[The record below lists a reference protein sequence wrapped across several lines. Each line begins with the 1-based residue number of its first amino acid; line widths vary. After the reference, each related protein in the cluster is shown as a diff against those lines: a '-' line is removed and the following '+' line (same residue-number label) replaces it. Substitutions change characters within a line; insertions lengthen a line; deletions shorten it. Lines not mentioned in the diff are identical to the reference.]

1 MSFVPRIFIASDDI
15 SGDTAVVRGSDFN
28 HIVKVLRKT
37 VGDTVT
43 VCDMHSNV
51 YEAAITFIGQ
61 ESLSLALGEKRH
73 NDNELPFKVT
83 VYQCLP
89 KGEKADTVVQK
100 AVELGA
106 SEVVFVLS
114 ERCVARPDEKTFA
127 RRLERLS
134 RISESAAAQCGRSYV
149 PAVKGLVGFDSAVV
163 SLKQVGNPFLCYE
176 GGNTVP
182 LRRVLEPNRGDIAFM
197 IGPEGGFS
205 AREAD
210 LAAGSGIP
218 LVNLGKRILR
228 TETAALYVLSAISV
242 LLE

>member
-1 MSFVPRIFIASDDI
+1 M
-15 SGDTAVVRGSDFN
+15 
-28 HIVKVLRKT
+28 
-37 VGDTVT
+37 
-43 VCDMHSNV
+43 
-51 YEAAITFIGQ
+51 
-61 ESLSLALGEKRH
+61 
-73 NDNELPFKVT
+73 
-83 VYQCLP
+83 
-89 KGEKADTVVQK
+89 
-100 AVELGA
+100 
-106 SEVVFVLS
+106 
-114 ERCVARPDEKTFA
+114 
-127 RRLERLS
+127 
-134 RISESAAAQCGRSYV
+134 
-149 PAVKGLVGFDSAVV
+149 VGFDSAVV